1 MITSLKVLIR
11 YLGVF
16 IEKTLLN
23 RHASINIAPLNPG
36 VMKKYF
42 FSLLCIFLCSLP
54 LHAQDVWDLERC
66 IREALDKNLTIEQ
79 IKLNKLGYD
88 VTGKQLRRE
97 RIPSLNVSSDFGL
110 TVGRV
115 VNPTTND
122 FETENSL
129 YQSIGVGTGVT
140 LFNGG
145 RINKSVRQND
155 FYVEASEMDIQQ
167 AEEDLALNVAL
178 TYLNLLFAYENE
190 EIAKDRVKLTQDN
203 LDNLDK
209 LIAAGTRPENDRYDI
224 LSQLAVDEQALITAT
239 NNIEINLLALKQH
252 MLMEPDFPL
261 VIDRPVIDIT
271 NLEPL
276 ENQEFATVYETALT
290 NQAQIKAAELRQ
302 EANELGIGIAKSG
315 RIPTLSIGGNLGTN
329 WSNLGQAPTGFYTQR
344 ITQPGVF
351 IDGNPALFQVDQI
364 VPTNFADI
372 PYIDQLD
379 QNIGYGWGATLS
391 IPILNNYSA
400 QAQVE
405 RAKINV
411 INADIETEQIKQTLK
426 TNIQNA
432 LASAKAARKAL
443 EGAEVSAQAAQIALD
458 NADRKNTLGAI
469 SNFDY
474 LSARNRR
481 DAAENNLLIARYDYY
496 FQIQV
501 IEYYLGRGIRLE

>member
-1 MITSLKVLIR
+1 MKTFHKVLIR
-11 YLGVF
+11 YLEVL
-16 IEKTLLN
+16 IEKTFPD
-23 RHASINIAPLNPG
+23 HHTSFNIVPSNPG
-36 VMKKYF
+36 VMKKSL
-42 FSLLCIFLCSLP
+42 FSLLCISFCSFT
-54 LHAQDVWDLERC
+54 LHAQNTWDLERC

-88 VTGKQLRRE
+88 INGKQLRRE
-97 RIPSLNVSSDFGL
+97 RIPSLNVSSDFGF

-115 VNPTTND
+115 INPATND

-129 YQSIGVGTGVT
+129 YQSIGVGTG
-140 LFNGG
+140 LMLYNGG
-145 RINKSVRQND
+145 RISRSVRQND
-155 FYVEASEMDIQQ
+155 IYVDAAEKDIQQ

-178 TYLNLLFAYENE
+178 SYLNLLFAYENE
-190 EIAKDRVKLTQDN
+190 EIAKARVKLTQDQ

-209 LIAAGTRPENDRYDI
+209 MIQAGTRPENDRYDI
-224 LSQLAVDEQALITAT
+224 LSQLAVDEQSLITAT
-239 NNIEINLLALKQH
+239 NNIESNLLALKQH

-276 ENQEFATVYETALT
+276 ENQSFEVVYETALT

-302 EANELGIGIAKSG
+302 EANELGIGIAKAG
-315 RIPTLSIGGNLGTN
+315 RIPSLSFGGNLGTN
-329 WSNLGQAPTGFYTQR
+329 WSNLGKAPTGYYTER
-344 ITQPGVF
+344 ITQPGVY
-351 IDGNPALFQVDQI
+351 IDGNPALFQVDEI
-364 VPTNFADI
+364 IPTNYADV
-372 PYIDQLD
+372 PYAEQLD
-379 QNIGYGWGATLS
+379 QNLGYGWGATLS

-400 QAQVE
+400 QASVE

-411 INADIETEQIKQTLK
+411 INADIETEKIKQTLK

-432 LASAKAARKAL
+432 LASARAARKAL
-443 EGAEVSAQAAQIALD
+443 EGAEVSAKAAQIALD
-458 NADRKNTLGAI
+458 NADRRAALGSI

-474 LSARNRR
+474 LSTRNRR